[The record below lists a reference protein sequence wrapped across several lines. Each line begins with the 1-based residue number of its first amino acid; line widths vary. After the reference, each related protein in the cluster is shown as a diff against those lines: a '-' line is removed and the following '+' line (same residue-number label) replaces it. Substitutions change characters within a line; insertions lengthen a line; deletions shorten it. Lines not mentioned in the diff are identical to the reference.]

1 MTELVAALLLGIL
14 SGTIGS
20 VLVAGP
26 ISILVVSRIAQG
38 HDREGL
44 SLAAGAAV
52 AEGTYAALAGLGA
65 KLLVGIEGATA
76 IGARALGAVLLLSLG
91 ALLVRTSRGGGTPR
105 APRRQRTGRGFWLGF
120 MVAALNPALAAG
132 WAAAITA
139 LVSWGLLAGGHIA
152 AVVFGTGVSV
162 GVMLW
167 FSVAITGLRGLREKV
182 RPTTALKVRQ
192 GTGAIL
198 IAIGLVLAIKVVWT
212 ELF

>member
-1 MTELVAALLLGIL
+1 MTDLVAALLLGIV
-14 SGTIGS
+14 SGMIGS
-20 VLVAGP
+20 ILVAGP
-26 ISILVVSRIAQG
+26 ISILVLSRIAQG

-52 AEGTYAALAGLGA
+52 AEGTYAAFAGLGA
-65 KLLVGIEGATA
+65 KLLVGIQGSMAT
-76 IGARALGAVLLLSLG
+76 GARSLG
-91 ALLVRTSRGGGTPR
+91 AILLLTIGYVLVRTSHGGGNPPK
-105 APRRQRTGRGFWLGF
+105 PRRQRTGRGFWLGF

-152 AVVFGTGVSV
+152 AMVFGLGVSI

-167 FSVAITGLRGLREKV
+167 FSIAITGLRGLREKV

-198 IAIGLVLAIKVVWT
+198 IAFGLVLAYRVIHT